1 LGDNNFAQIIDYEM
15 FKKALVRMATLSATE
30 QHAGTTGIN
39 DKLEKETALKKK
51 TKRNTNRMSIDESA
65 RAKEE
70 AFMDKMQEGAKPTS
84 NALKTPNTRSRST
97 AKATNLAPSATA
109 D

>member
-1 LGDNNFAQIIDYEM
+1 
-15 FKKALVRMATLSATE
+15 MATLSATE

-51 TKRNTNRMSIDESA
+51 TKKNTNRMSIDEGA

-70 AFMDKMQEGAKPTS
+70 AFMDKMQEGNKPS
-84 NALKTPNTRSRST
+84 AAAALKTPSTRSRST
-97 AKATNLAPSATA
+97 VKATNLAPSATA
-109 D
+109 DQA

>member
-1 LGDNNFAQIIDYEM
+1 
-15 FKKALVRMATLSATE
+15 VRMATLSATE

-51 TKRNTNRMSIDESA
+51 TKKNTNRMSIDEGA

-70 AFMDKMQEGAKPTS
+70 AFMDKMQESTKPVS
-84 NALKTPNTRSRST
+84 NGPALKTPSTRSRST
-97 AKATNLAPSATA
+97 AKANNLAPSATA
-109 D
+109 DQA

>member
-1 LGDNNFAQIIDYEM
+1 
-15 FKKALVRMATLSATE
+15 VRMATLSATE

-51 TKRNTNRMSIDESA
+51 TKKNTNRMSIDEGA

-70 AFMDKMQEGAKPTS
+70 AFMDKMQESTKPAT
-84 NALKTPNTRSRST
+84 NGGALKTPSTRSRST

-109 D
+109 DQA

>member
-1 LGDNNFAQIIDYEM
+1 M
-15 FKKALVRMATLSATE
+15 RMATLSATE

-51 TKRNTNRMSIDESA
+51 TKKNTNRMSIDEGA

-70 AFMDKMQEGAKPTS
+70 AFMDKMQEGNKPS
-84 NALKTPNTRSRST
+84 GAAALKTPSTRSRST
-97 AKATNLAPSATA
+97 VKATNLAPSATA
-109 D
+109 DQA

>member
-1 LGDNNFAQIIDYEM
+1 
-15 FKKALVRMATLSATE
+15 MATLSATE

-51 TKRNTNRMSIDESA
+51 TKKNTNRLSIDEGA

-70 AFMDKMQEGAKPTS
+70 AFMDKMQEGTKPAGA
-84 NALKTPNTRSRST
+84 ALKTPSTRSRST
-97 AKATNLAPSATA
+97 VKATNLAPSATA
-109 D
+109 DQA

>member
-1 LGDNNFAQIIDYEM
+1 MTQTLVLTKSDDNYLGDKNFAQIIDYEI

-30 QHAGTTGIN
+30 QHAGTSGIN

-51 TKRNTNRMSIDESA
+51 TKKNTNRMSIDETA

-70 AFMDKMQEGAKPTS
+70 AFMDKMQDNGAG
-84 NALKTPNTRSRST
+84 T
-97 AKATNLAPSATA
+97 AGK
-109 D
+109 

>member
-1 LGDNNFAQIIDYEM
+1 
-15 FKKALVRMATLSATE
+15 MATLSATE

-51 TKRNTNRMSIDESA
+51 TKKNTNRMSIDEGA

-70 AFMDKMQEGAKPTS
+70 AFMDKMQETKPTQ
-84 NALKTPNTRSRST
+84 NAAALKTPSTRSRST
-97 AKATNLAPSATA
+97 VKATNLAPSATA
-109 D
+109 DQA

>member
-1 LGDNNFAQIIDYEM
+1 M

-51 TKRNTNRMSIDESA
+51 TKKNTNRMSIDEGA

-70 AFMDKMQEGAKPTS
+70 AFMDKMQEGSKPAAS
-84 NALKTPNTRSRST
+84 NGAALKTPSTRSRST
-97 AKATNLAPSATA
+97 VKATNLAPSATA
-109 D
+109 DQA